1 LSSEDVLYCN
11 DTESLFGAFCHV
23 RNPKERR
30 LFMDLLKVSLKA
42 VRLQKGTIYSSV
54 PGTYSVYIK
63 DPNEGMRTLLNYIDY
78 ENYR

>member
-1 LSSEDVLYCN
+1 
-11 DTESLFGAFCHV
+11 
-23 RNPKERR
+23 
-30 LFMDLLKVSLKA
+30 MDLLKVSLKA